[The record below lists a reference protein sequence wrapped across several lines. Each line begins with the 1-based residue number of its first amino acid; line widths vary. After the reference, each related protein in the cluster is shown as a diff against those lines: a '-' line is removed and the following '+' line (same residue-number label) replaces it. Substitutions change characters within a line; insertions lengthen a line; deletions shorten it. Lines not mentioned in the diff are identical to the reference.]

1 MNGLAQEKGKGK
13 EERTPAL
20 SYTSICV
27 HILPSEPTFAH

>member
-20 SYTSICV
+20 NYTSKSV
-27 HILPSEPTFAH
+27 HRLPSEPTFAH